1 MEDFRSDLDPEALH
15 CLNHIQQAIHNMGH
29 LVDGLLNL
37 SRLSR
42 KDMSR
47 QRVVLGELVEEA
59 RAELEPDIAG
69 RNVSWQIGVLPTVL
83 GDPFLLKQVFVNLLA
98 NAIKF
103 TRLREPAVIQVSQ
116 QATNGETIIFV
127 RDNGVGFNMKYAEKL
142 FGVFQRL
149 HAPEQF
155 EGTGVGLA
163 TVQRIIHKHGGRIW
177 AESEPDQGACFFFS
191 LAARPVS
198 TVGVYPVSDK
208 MTS

>member
-1 MEDFRSDLDPEALH
+1 LDPEALH

-163 TVQRIIHKHGGRIW
+163 TVQRISHKHGGRIW